1 MKKRKT
7 RDEDAVLPD
16 VTRNDSSGTSARGP
30 GSGAPEG
37 PPSPVDPGAQ
47 QYGRRRRQVQESEP
61 RYHQLIQALP
71 AAVYTCDA
79 EGRLTLYNETA
90 AELWGRRPE
99 VGVELWCGSW
109 RIYLPDGSRLPL
121 DQCPMAIAIKEGR
134 EVRAEVVIESPDGA
148 RRPVSVHA
156 IPLFDADGV
165 LTGATNLIVD
175 NTERQKSEEANA
187 HLAAI
192 VQSSDDAIVSKNL
205 HGIVQSW
212 NKGAERIFGY
222 TENEIVGQSIK
233 RIVPEELHDEEER
246 FLQALRDGK
255 LIDHYETVRV
265 RKDGRRID
273 VSLTI
278 SPVLGSDGRVIGASK
293 IARDITE
300 QKQVA
305 ELLRDA
311 DRRKDQFLAVL
322 AHELRNPLAALSSAV
337 ELLGMPGGAERL
349 GAVRRIISRQTDQL
363 VRMVDDLLDVS
374 RITRGVVT
382 LRKVA
387 LNAAVTI
394 DRAVETAMPLIER
407 RHHRLHVDIANRRLQ
422 LEADATRLEQMI
434 VNLLS
439 NAARYTEPGG
449 DVWLSA
455 WQEEG
460 NIVIS
465 VRDNGIGI
473 PAEIRPKI
481 FDLFA
486 QSERASDTAPGGLG
500 IGLTL
505 VKSLAGR
512 HGGSVEARS
521 EGPGKGSE
529 FVIRLPAVEA
539 AAARPDVR
547 RTKGTESR
555 KVNGEARTVLLV
567 DDNRDAAKLLALF
580 LEASGHDVELAYDG
594 REALR
599 GAQAL
604 RPDAIL
610 LDIGLPGMDGY
621 EVARRIRRDPD
632 LEHVQLIA
640 ISGYCQSE
648 DRERSRAAGI
658 DHHLAKP
665 PDHDE
670 LLSLLSRAG
679 PASRR

>member
-1 MKKRKT
+1 MKR
-7 RDEDAVLPD
+7 RASDEDAVLPSA
-16 VTRNDSSGTSARGP
+16 TREDRSGTSAL
-30 GSGAPEG
+30 GSGREAPEG
-37 PPSPVDPGAQ
+37 PPSTADPSARAHE
-47 QYGRRRRQVQESEP
+47 GRR
-61 RYHQLIQALP
+61 LA
-71 AAVYTCDA
+71 
-79 EGRLTLYNETA
+79 
-90 AELWGRRPE
+90 
-99 VGVELWCGSW
+99 
-109 RIYLPDGSRLPL
+109 
-121 DQCPMAIAIKEGR
+121 
-134 EVRAEVVIESPDGA
+134 
-148 RRPVSVHA
+148 
-156 IPLFDADGV
+156 
-165 LTGATNLIVD
+165 D
-175 NTERQKSEEANA
+175 NTERRTPEEAHA

-205 HGIVQSW
+205 DGIVQSW
-212 NKGAERIFGY
+212 NQGAERIFGY
-222 TENEIVGQSIK
+222 SECEMVGQSIK

-255 LIDHYETVRV
+255 RIYHYETVRV

-278 SPVLGSDGRVIGASK
+278 SPVLGLDGRVIGASK

-305 ELLRDA
+305 EMLRDA

-337 ELLGMPGGAERL
+337 ELLGMPDGAERL
-349 GAVRRIISRQTDQL
+349 GTVRRIISRQTDQL

-374 RITRGVVT
+374 RITRGAVT
-382 LRKVA
+382 LRKVM
-387 LNAAVTI
+387 LNAAITI
-394 DRAVETAMPLIER
+394 NGAVETAMPFIER
-407 RHHRLHVDIANRRLQ
+407 RRHRLHVDIANRRLL
-422 LEADATRLEQMI
+422 LEADAMRLEQMI

-449 DVWLSA
+449 DIRLSA

-460 NIVIS
+460 DIVIS

-473 PAEIRPKI
+473 PAEILPNI
-481 FDLFA
+481 FELFA
-486 QSERASDTAPGGLG
+486 QSERAPDMSPGGLG

-505 VKSLAGR
+505 VKSLADR

-521 EGPGKGSE
+521 EGRGKGSE

-539 AAARPDVR
+539 GKSPDVR
-547 RTKGTESR
+547 RAGKRESR
-555 KVNGEARTVLLV
+555 RANGEARTVLLV
-567 DDNRDAAKLLALF
+567 DDNRDAAQLLALF

-594 REALR
+594 PQAVRD
-599 GAQAL
+599 AQAL
-604 RPDAIL
+604 RPDAVL

-621 EVARRIRRDPD
+621 EVARRIRNDPD
-632 LEHVQLIA
+632 LENVQLIA

-679 PASRR
+679 PASRP